1 MGAGQNSQLGKVANP
16 LRKIFNFQIGLLG
29 PELRSH
35 HSISYAHYEDELD
48 NPFVHRNCNLL
59 RRISAAAQDDARFI
73 LRSQRPSLELSAIRV
88 CAEGL
93 TVRVDH
99 LWDMR
104 PSDQV

>member
-1 MGAGQNSQLGKVANP
+1 MSPSTLVRRFVNYARCQLCV
-16 LRKIFNFQIGLLG
+16 
-29 PELRSH
+29 
-35 HSISYAHYEDELD
+35 
-48 NPFVHRNCNLL
+48 
-59 RRISAAAQDDARFI
+59 I

-104 PSDQV
+104 PSDQVGFRSTGG